1 MTMKKN
7 LFLIFALVALG
18 TFAFAEFKL
27 GIINPQAVLQSST
40 KGKEAISRLQ
50 ALQTAKQKKFEG
62 MQKEIETL
70 EKDTLSPVLNAETRE
85 KKTQELQGKRVEIK
99 RFAEDAQKENIA
111 AQQKEF
117 EKIQADLMPIIEK
130 IAKEN
135 GFSVILDLNTSGITY
150 FEPGIDISEKVVK
163 AYDAQ
168 SAAAA
173 TPAAKK

>member
-7 LFLIFALVALG
+7 LFLIFALIALT

-27 GIINPQAVLQSST
+27 GIINPQSVLQSSS
-40 KGKEAISRLQ
+40 KGKEAIERLK
-50 ALQTAKQKKFEG
+50 ALQLAKQKRYEA
-62 MQKEIETL
+62 MQKEIDSL
-70 EKDTLSPVLNAETRE
+70 EKESMSPALNAEARD
-85 KKTQELQGKRVEIK
+85 KKTQDLANKRVDIK
-99 RFAEDAQKENIA
+99 RFTEDAQKESMA

-135 GFSVILDLNTSGITY
+135 GFSLILDLNTAGVTY

-173 TPAAKK
+173 PAAKK

>member
-7 LFLIFALVALG
+7 LFLIFALVVL
-18 TFAFAEFKL
+18 TPFAFAEFKL

-40 KGKEAISRLQ
+40 KGKEAIERLKS
-50 ALQTAKQKKFEG
+50 LQLAKQKKYEA
-62 MQKEIETL
+62 MQKEIDAL
-70 EKDTLSPVLNAETRE
+70 EKEALSPALNTDARD
-85 KKTQELQGKRVEIK
+85 KKTQDLQSKRVEIK
-99 RFAEDAQKENIA
+99 RFAEDAQKDTMA

-135 GFSVILDLNTSGITY
+135 GFSLILDLNTAGVTY

-168 SAAAA
+168 SAAA
-173 TPAAKK
+173 PAAKK

>member
-1 MTMKKN
+1 MKKN
-7 LFLIFALVALG
+7 LLLIVALVALSA
-18 TFAFAEFKL
+18 FAFAEFKL
-27 GIINPQAVLQSST
+27 GIINPQAVLQNST
-40 KGKEAISRLQ
+40 KGKEAISRLT

-70 EKDTLSPVLNAETRE
+70 EKDVLSPVLNAETRE
-85 KKTQELQGKRVEIK
+85 KKTQELQSKRVEIK

-111 AQQKEF
+111 VQQKEF
-117 EKIQADLMPIIEK
+117 EKIQADLMPIIER

-135 GFSVILDLNTSGITY
+135 GFSLILDLNTAGITY
-150 FEPGIDISEKVVK
+150 FEPGLDISEKVAK

-173 TPAAKK
+173 PAAKK

>member
-1 MTMKKN
+1 MKKN
-7 LFLIFALVALG
+7 LFLIFALVALT

-27 GIINPQAVLQSST
+27 GIINPQAVLQSSS
-40 KGKEAISRLQ
+40 KGKEAIERLKS
-50 ALQTAKQKKFEG
+50 LQLAKQKKYEAL
-62 MQKEIETL
+62 QKEIDTL
-70 EKDTLSPVLNAETRE
+70 EKDSMSPALNQEARDR
-85 KKTQELQGKRVEIK
+85 KTADLQNKRTDIK
-99 RFAEDAQKENIA
+99 RFAEDAQKESMA

-135 GFSVILDLNTSGITY
+135 GFSLILDLNTAGVTY
-150 FEPGIDISEKVVK
+150 FEPGIDISEQVVK

-173 TPAAKK
+173 PAAKK